1 MNMSLYTKNGRPL
14 QKSGTQVYTQ
24 SGKLVGQI
32 NGSKVYGPDGR
43 YVGTIDGDRL
53 VYRSTD
59 SAGIGASFAGS
70 SVAATARAASAAVAV
85 SGEEPNLP
93 D

>member
-1 MNMSLYTKNGRPL
+1 MGLYTKNGRPL
-14 QKSGTQVYTQ
+14 QVHGGTVYSRSGAPFGRI
-24 SGKLVGQI
+24 SG
-32 NGSKVYGPDGR
+32 NKVFGTNGR

-59 SAGIGASFAGS
+59 SAAMGGSFASSSIVGS
-70 SVAATARAASAAVAV
+70 ASGSVVGSAIW
-85 SGEEPNLP
+85 GDEPAIP

>member
-1 MNMSLYTKNGRPL
+1 MYTKNGRPL
-14 QKSGTQVYTQ
+14 QVSGDIVYSKSGQV
-24 SGKLVGQI
+24 VGRI
-32 NGSKVYGPDGR
+32 DGNRVMSPKGR

-59 SAGIGASFAGS
+59 SAVVGGPFAVARSAGS
-70 SVAATARAASAAVAV
+70 AMARAAGAAIW
-85 SGEEPNLP
+85 GDEPDIP